1 MTDDPTKT
9 AQDRQRIN
17 AHQDYEIDY
26 WTRRLGFLSIV
37 VAAGCVPYA
46 YDTPV
51 TTDGTVTLKTFGD
64 MGTATSRAR
73 LACGEPKRSPV
84 LMGLSGA
91 GEDQVATFG
100 CQ

>member
-1 MTDDPTKT
+1 MRR
-9 AQDRQRIN
+9 A
-17 AHQDYEIDY
+17 
-26 WTRRLGFLSIV
+26 RRLLSACCILAV
-37 VAAGCVPYA
+37 AGCAPYY

-73 LACGEPKRSPV
+73 LACGEPKRTPV
-84 LMGLSGA
+84 LMGLSGT